1 MLTIRQRNKC
11 IAFFQRLHKALTLVF
26 SRRANYG
33 LKERQDWD
41 EAGMLGNRELTVAL
55 VIEVGT

>member
-1 MLTIRQRNKC
+1 MHC
-11 IAFFQRLHKALTLVF
+11 FFPPFALPLADEALTLVF

>member
-1 MLTIRQRNKC
+1 MHC
-11 IAFFQRLHKALTLVF
+11 FFAPFAPPLADEALTLVF